1 MKKLLIP
8 LLLALT
14 ATSVMQGQDAL
25 INTLRQE
32 LNRNYQVLKEQ
43 PVPAYYI
50 SLRYQETTNLSCQGR
65 MGHLINTTGES
76 TPSRTLTPLMRVGS
90 RELDNSHEIRGSGSW
105 SASGGSRQ
113 PAIPEDFN
121 PTVLKRNIWNRLDQ
135 LYNSSCQQFEKV
147 KANLAVKV
155 EQEDKSAD
163 FTDDKPEK
171 YYEKPLQKDALKL
184 DLKTLESKARKY
196 SAVFN
201 SNDDLIEGF
210 ATVGA
215 STTRKIFID
224 TEGREI
230 AENQIIY
237 NIQLQAETQ
246 AEDGMRM
253 PLVKT
258 WFASAVSEMP
268 SDDEVVKAA
277 GEMSA
282 LLSELKK
289 APVAES
295 FTGPA
300 LLAPAAAG
308 VFFHEI
314 FGHRIEGARLK
325 QESDAQTFKKKVNE
339 EVLPAH
345 LSVTFDPSKK
355 YYGKTALNGY
365 YAFDDEGI
373 RGQKVEVVKNGVL
386 RSFLMSRTPIDGFA
400 HSNGHGRGAP
410 TATPVTRQSNMF
422 VESAHTYSEADLIKL
437 LKEECKKQGKEFA
450 FYFKEVSGGFT
461 QTGRVMPNAFNI
473 TPLLVYR
480 IFPDGR
486 PDELVRGVDLVG
498 TPLAMFAQIE
508 ACSKDKGIFNG
519 FCGAESGSVPVA
531 TVAPALL
538 VKTIETQKKGK
549 SQNKQ
554 IILPKPTGET
564 KSVYNEP
571 VLDAIKAETDRELSD
586 LALPGLKPPFFISSS
601 IADVQITT
609 VNATNGSLV
618 SSGINRM
625 RPFNY
630 RLLVGD
636 YQRTD
641 ENFQSM
647 VGQEYNTTMS
657 LDDTPEAIRY
667 SLWRAYDGIYKAT
680 AEIYAQK
687 EAAINRFNV
696 PPKDLEL
703 PDWDKTPVVVM
714 TDKPAP
720 LSPIDRTALEKYV
733 KDVSAIF
740 SDYPDIIESNVAINN
755 VDYRRY
761 FYNTEQ
767 SATQSAKRIV
777 LVYASARTLTEGGEE
792 LNRLHQ
798 IVVGDVSSLPPVA
811 EMQKRCRQFAE
822 TVIEERN
829 AGKIDETYIGPVL
842 FEKEDVVSPFYDL
855 FFLSGLEAS
864 RRLLT
869 SQGSMFSRSD
879 IEELVGK
886 RVAAKTITIED
897 MSGTPEYNGVKLLG
911 AYSVD
916 AQAVVPPKQLT
927 LVEKGILKNLLSDR
941 TPTLAVPHSNGHALT
956 NVTGNDM
963 SVSTGVVRLTCS
975 VTKPYNALKDTLLK
989 LAAEEGYDYAF
1000 IVKNGNGFYRIN
1012 VADGAETRIRSAE
1025 FQDFNRNSFK
1035 KVTAVSDNEQIYNGL
1050 GKMSNAIS
1058 VIIPDAMLFE
1068 DIQIRFTRNESLTK
1082 PPIVPRD

>member
-1 MKKLLIP
+1 MRKVFIS
-8 LLLALT
+8 LLLVFT
-14 ATSVMQGQDAL
+14 ANAAMQGQDAL

-43 PVPAYYI
+43 PIPAYYI
-50 SLRYQETTNLSCQGR
+50 SLRYQESTNISCRGR
-65 MGHLINTTGES
+65 MGHLINTSGES
-76 TPSRTLTPLMRVGS
+76 TPSRMLTPMMRVGS
-90 RELDNSHEIRGSGSW
+90 RELDNSHEIRG
-105 SASGGSRQ
+105 ADGGNMSFGR
-113 PAIPEDFN
+113 PYFIPEDYN
-121 PTVLKRNIWNRLDQ
+121 PTVLKRIIWSRLDQ
-135 LYNSSCQQFEKV
+135 LYNSNCQQYEKV
-147 KANLAVKV
+147 KANIAVKV

-163 FTDDKPEK
+163 FSDDKPEK
-171 YYEKPLQKDALKL
+171 YYEKPLQKDVLKI
-184 DLKTLESKARKY
+184 DLKTLEDKVRKY

-201 SNDDLIEGF
+201 TNDDLIEGY
-210 ATVGA
+210 AVVEA
-215 STTRKIFID
+215 SAVRKIFID

-253 PLVKT
+253 PLFKS
-258 WFASAVSEMP
+258 WFASTITEMP
-268 SDDEVVKAA
+268 SDDEVVNAA
-277 GEMSA
+277 REMSA

-314 FGHRIEGARLK
+314 FGHRIEGSRLK

-355 YYGKTALNGY
+355 YFGKTPLNGY

-373 RGQKVEVVKNGVL
+373 RGQRVEVVKNGVL

-400 HSNGHGRGAP
+400 HSNGHGRAAP
-410 TATPVTRQSNMF
+410 AATPVTRQSNMF
-422 VESAHTYSEADLIKL
+422 VESDQKYSEAELVKM

-480 IFPDGR
+480 VFTDER

-508 ACSKDKGIFNG
+508 ACSKEKGIFNG

-554 IILPKPTGET
+554 MILPKPAGET

-571 VLDAIKAETDRELSD
+571 VLDAIKAETDREIAE
-586 LALPGLKPPFFISSS
+586 LALPGLKSPFFISTA
-601 IADVQITT
+601 IADVLITN
-609 VNATNGSLV
+609 VVASNGSLV
-618 SSGINRM
+618 SSKVNRQ
-625 RPFNY
+625 RPFGY
-630 RLLVGD
+630 RFLVGD

-641 ENFQSM
+641 ENFQANI
-647 VGQEYNTTMS
+647 GREYNMIIS

-667 SLWRAYDGIYKAT
+667 SLWRAFDGIYKAT
-680 AEIYAQK
+680 AETYAQK
-687 EAAINRFNV
+687 EAAIKRLNV
-696 PPKDLEL
+696 LPKDFEL

-720 LSPIDRTALEKYV
+720 LQPVDKVVLEKYV
-733 KDVSAIF
+733 KEVSAIF
-740 SDYPDIIESNVAINN
+740 SDYPDIIGSNVAIENL
-755 VDYRRY
+755 DYRRY

-767 SATQSAKRIV
+767 SAIQNVKRTVVVFIN
-777 LVYASARTLTEGGEE
+777 AWTMTEGGEE
-792 LNRLHQ
+792 ISRSQ
-798 IVVGDVSSLPPVA
+798 RIVAGDVNSLPPVA

-829 AGKIDETYIGPVL
+829 AKKIDETYIGPVL
-842 FEKEDVVSPFYDL
+842 FEKEDVTGSFYNL
-855 FFLSGLEAS
+855 FFQNGLEAS

-869 SQGSMFSRSD
+869 SQGSMFSLSD
-879 IEELVGK
+879 IEELMGK

-897 MSGTPEYNGVKLLG
+897 LSGTPEYNGIKLLG
-911 AYSVD
+911 SYSID
-916 AQAVVPPKQLT
+916 AQAVVPPKQMT

-956 NVTGNDM
+956 NVAGND
-963 SVSTGVVRLTCS
+963 VQTSTGVIRLTGS
-975 VTKPYNALKDTLLK
+975 VIKPYNTLKDTLLQ

-1000 IVKNGNGFYRIN
+1000 IVKNGGGFYRISI
-1012 VADGAETRIRSAE
+1012 ADGSETRVRSAE

-1035 KVTAVSDNEQIYNGL
+1035 KIAAVSDKEQVYNGL
-1050 GKMSNAIS
+1050 GKASNLIS
-1058 VIIPDAMLFE
+1058 VISPDAILFE
-1068 DIQIRFTRNESLTK
+1068 DIQIRFTRNENLTK
-1082 PPIVPRD
+1082 PPVVPRD